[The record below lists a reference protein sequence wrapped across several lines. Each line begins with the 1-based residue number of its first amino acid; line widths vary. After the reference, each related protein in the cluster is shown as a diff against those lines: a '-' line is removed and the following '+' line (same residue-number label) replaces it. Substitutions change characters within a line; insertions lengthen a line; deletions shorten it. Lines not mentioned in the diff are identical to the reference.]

1 MQTLKINVEDSILDK
16 IIWLLSNV
24 EGVKIKRIESEEVAE
39 IGYVDEDEEEEI
51 LQKLNQIS
59 SSEKEIDTKSTTIV
73 TI

>member
-59 SSEKEIDTKSTTIV
+59 SSEKEIDTKR
-73 TI
+73 

>member
-24 EGVKIKRIESEEVAE
+24 EGVKIKRVESEDVAE

-73 TI
+73 SI